1 MAFDGITLKAIS
13 SELQDLKFARLD
25 KIYEPNKNE
34 ILLGFY
40 KDSINYLLN
49 ISIDPKTYRISLSSH
64 TKKNPKVAPNF
75 CMVLRK
81 HLLGLH
87 IKNVVTFDLER
98 IVSIEFEG
106 FDDIDDIVS
115 KKLVVE
121 LMGKHCNIILLDD
134 NNYIIDS
141 IKHINSENST
151 RKIIPHVKYEY
162 IKSTKKNFLET
173 SLEDFKKSISY
184 NESAASQISNTYTGI
199 SKTFAKYVLEK
210 CSNIDE
216 VYFKIKKIIDN
227 TDSLKLKFV
236 VTNNDYVLDES
247 ATFLSNFSL
256 NFSLDDFYY
265 EKESKD
271 MFLNLKSTLLKN
283 VNEVYKKYEKR
294 LNHILDKLKECE
306 NMDKFKIYGELIT
319 ANLYK
324 IPNKNIEKI
333 ELQNYYDNNNLIT
346 INLDERFSPS
356 INAKKFFKKY
366 SKLKNASVISKDQ
379 EKDTLDILNYL
390 DSVVYEIEAAKSVD
404 DLQEI
409 KEEIDENEVFKLK
422 KNNRRQEKSRKNKNK
437 NKSFNPLRF
446 NIDGYTFL
454 IGRNNKE
461 NDYLSLKY
469 AKPND
474 IWFHTKDI
482 HGSHGIL
489 VIDNALHDPQEKTLI
504 KCATII
510 AKHSKAKL
518 SSNVPVDYCKAKFV
532 KKPNSAKPGMV
543 IYKNNYTLY
552 VDSVSN

>member
-13 SELQDLKFARLD
+13 SELQNLKFARLD

-64 TKKNPKVAPNF
+64 PKKNPKVAPNF

-173 SLEDFKKSISY
+173 SLEDFKNSISY
-184 NESAASQISNTYTGI
+184 NENTASQISSTYTGI
-199 SKTFAKYVLEK
+199 SKSFAKYILEE

-489 VIDNALHDPQEKTLI
+489 VIDNTLHDPQEKTLI

-532 KKPNSAKPGMV
+532 KKLNSAKPGMV

-552 VDSVSN
+552 VDPVSN

>member
-49 ISIDPKTYRISLSSH
+49 ISIDPKTYRISLSFH
-64 TKKNPKVAPNF
+64 PKKNPKVAPNF

-98 IVSIEFEG
+98 IVTIEFEG
-106 FDDIDDIVS
+106 FDDIDDIIS
-115 KKLVVE
+115 KKLVIE
-121 LMGKHCNIILLDD
+121 LMGKHCNIILLDEE
-134 NNYIIDS
+134 NYIIDS

-173 SLEDFKKSISY
+173 SLEDFKNSISY
-184 NESAASQISNTYTGI
+184 NENTASQISNTYTGI
-199 SKTFAKYVLEK
+199 SKSFAKYVLEK

-247 ATFLSNFSL
+247 ATPLSNFSL

-306 NMDKFKIYGELIT
+306 NMDRFKIYGELIT

-324 IPNKNIEKI
+324 IPNKNVEKI

-390 DSVVYEIEAAKSVD
+390 DSVLYEIEAAKSVD

-409 KEEIDENEVFKLK
+409 KEEIDENEIFKLK
-422 KNNRRQEKSRKNKNK
+422 KNNKKQEKYIKSKNK
-437 NKSFNPLRF
+437 NKSFNPLKF

-454 IGRNNKE
+454 VGRNNKE

-482 HGSHGIL
+482 HGSHAIL
-489 VIDNALHDPQEKTLI
+489 VMDNALSKPQEETLI
-504 KCATII
+504 KCATIV

-518 SSNVPVDYCKAKFV
+518 SSNVPVDYCNAKFV
-532 KKPNSAKPGMV
+532 KKPNGAKPGMV

-552 VDSVSN
+552 VNPVLD